1 MAFFFAAMNKIMR
14 SYYPSK
20 QFVLATLSVLVVS
33 SLRTRIEVQ
42 VLRPIARFSTILC
55 GNRASAAEILKRE
68 VESTLFESGY
78 R

>member
-1 MAFFFAAMNKIMR
+1 MAFLYVAMKKIMR
-14 SYYPSK
+14 SYNPLK
-20 QFVLATLSVLVVS
+20 QFVVATLSVLEVS

-42 VLRPIARFSTILC
+42 VLRPIARFSTSLC

-68 VESTLFESGY
+68 VESTLCESGY